1 MVRSE
6 KMVRSIAFKVGWVLL
21 LLVAGLWTLGH
32 IALIFTVS
40 EERAL
45 FLGWSAF
52 TLCAFLVIAF
62 PFRQG
67 ARWAWVATWIPVAVF
82 AGIMFISVRIGL
94 WYLGSAAIMVVGL
107 LLTARTF
114 FSRGLASP
122 QS

>member
-1 MVRSE
+1 
-6 KMVRSIAFKVGWVLL
+6 MVRSITFKVGWVLL

-32 IALIFTVS
+32 IALIFANS

-67 ARWAWVATWIPVAVF
+67 ARRAWVATWIPVAAF

-114 FSRGLASP
+114 FSPGLTSP
-122 QS
+122 

>member
-1 MVRSE
+1 MVRSAQ
-6 KMVRSIAFKVGWVLL
+6 MTRSIAFNVGWVLL

-32 IALIFTVS
+32 IVLTFAVS

-52 TLCAFLVIAF
+52 TLCTFLVIAL

-67 ARWAWVATWIPVAVF
+67 ARWAWLATWIPVAVF
-82 AGIMFISVRIGL
+82 AGIMFVSVEVGV

-107 LLTARTF
+107 LLTARAF

-122 QS
+122 HG